1 MQQAYVIVKTMD
13 SNSENRA
20 NILTYIDTNPV
31 ATLGTINE
39 DGTPHGS
46 IVYVCTDDHHSI
58 VYFLT
63 KAQTRKYKNLTANN
77 HVSLTIANPSEN
89 STLQA
94 SGTAAEIQD
103 AQIIDAA
110 MNKLTRLHV
119 NAVDWLP
126 PIAKLRAGPYVLV
139 AVTLQYARLAEF
151 QGMSIGDEHIFR
163 QM

>member
-1 MQQAYVIVKTMD
+1 MD

-20 NILTYIDTNPV
+20 SILTYVDMNPI
-31 ATLGTINE
+31 ATVGTINE
-39 DGTPHGS
+39 NGTPHGS
-46 IVYVCTDDHHSI
+46 IVYVCTDDHHSV

-63 KAQTRKYKNLTANN
+63 KAETRKYKNLIANN

-94 SGTAAEIQD
+94 SGTAEEIQD
-103 AQIIDAA
+103 AQVIDAA

-126 PIAKLRAGPYVLV
+126 PISKLRAGPYMLV
-139 AVTLQYARLAEF
+139 AITLEYARLAEF
-151 QGMSIGDEHIFR
+151 QGMNIGDERIFT
-163 QM
+163 QI

>member
-1 MQQAYVIVKTMD
+1 MD

-20 NILTYIDTNPV
+20 SILTYVDMNPI

-39 DGTPHGS
+39 NGTPHGS
-46 IVYVCTDDHHSI
+46 IVYVCTDDHHSV

-63 KAQTRKYKNLTANN
+63 KAETRKYKNLIANN

-94 SGTAAEIQD
+94 SGTAEEIQD
-103 AQIIDAA
+103 AQVIDAA

-126 PIAKLRAGPYVLV
+126 PISKLRAGPYMLV
-139 AVTLQYARLAEF
+139 AITLEYARLAEF
-151 QGMSIGDEHIFR
+151 QGMNIGDERIFT
-163 QM
+163 QI

>member
-1 MQQAYVIVKTMD
+1 MD

-20 NILTYIDTNPV
+20 SILTYVDMNPI

-39 DGTPHGS
+39 NGTPHGS
-46 IVYVCTDDHHSI
+46 IVYVCTDDHHSV

-63 KAQTRKYKNLTANN
+63 KAETRKYKNLIANN
-77 HVSLTIANPSEN
+77 HVSLTITNPSEN

-94 SGTAAEIQD
+94 SGTAKEILD
-103 AQIIDAA
+103 AQVIDAA

-126 PIAKLRAGPYVLV
+126 PISKLRAGPYMLV
-139 AVTLQYARLAEF
+139 AITIEYARLAEF
-151 QGMSIGDEHIFR
+151 QGMNIGDERIFT
-163 QM
+163 QI